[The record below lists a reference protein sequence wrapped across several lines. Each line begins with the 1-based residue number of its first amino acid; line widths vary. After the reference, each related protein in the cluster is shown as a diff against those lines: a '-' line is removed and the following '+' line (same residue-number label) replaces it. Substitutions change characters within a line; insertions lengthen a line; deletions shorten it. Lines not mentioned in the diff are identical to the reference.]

1 MRPDETSPITDALS
15 SNVGMALT
23 AVGLTAIILICSA
36 VLEHCWHSTGETL
49 DHAPEFEAAHDSR
62 RTIPGP
68 IVQRWS
74 PEIEAQCKEWT
85 DADDAALAELL
96 RGAERPYDWK
106 ERGL

>member
-1 MRPDETSPITDALS
+1 MNWPTNHDDQVTLVLAALALIGAIVWLVRKVRATDQ
-15 SNVGMALT
+15 V
-23 AVGLTAIILICSA
+23 I
-36 VLEHCWHSTGETL
+36 
-49 DHAPEFEAAHDSR
+49 DDAPEFEAAHDSR

-74 PEIEAQCKEWT
+74 PEIEAQCTEWT

-106 ERGL
+106 RDEGSGLR